1 MIIIPKSSVYEEV
14 LKDNMM
20 DSTFSYRVIDLYGRK
35 IILTEG
41 QSPSSLPID
50 SETAL
55 LVNANLYSKDFKQD
69 KTTVQVG
76 DVSIGEKK
84 LVVAAGPCAVE
95 SESQL
100 LETAE
105 AVKALGADML
115 RGGAFKPRTSPYSFQ
130 GLGQKGIQLLMK
142 AREETGLPVVTELLD
157 ISDYAAFQNNVD
169 MIQVG
174 ARNAQNFTLLRF
186 LGTLKTP
193 ILLKNGLATTVNEWL
208 GSSEYILSGGNE
220 NVVMCYRGNRSFENY
235 TRFNMDIGSIASL
248 RNLTHLPVCADPSH
262 PAGRR
267 ELVESLA
274 LGAVASGADMLEI
287 EVHRDPDNALSDS
300 SQQLTLEMFGRL
312 MKNVRKIEEI
322 VRG

>member
-1 MIIIPKSSVYEEV
+1 MIIIPKSSVYEEA

-41 QSPSSLPID
+41 QTPSSLPMD
-50 SETAL
+50 SDTAL
-55 LVNANLYSKDFKQD
+55 LVNGNLYSKEFKQE
-69 KTTVQVG
+69 KTVVQV
-76 DVSIGEKK
+76 DNVSIGEKK
-84 LVVAAGPCAVE
+84 LIIAAGPCAVE
-95 SESQL
+95 SEGQVM
-100 LETAE
+100 ETAE
-105 AVKALGADML
+105 AVKKMGADML

-130 GLGQKGIQLLMK
+130 GLGPKGIQLLMK
-142 AREETGLPVVTELLD
+142 AREETGLPVVSELLD
-157 ISDYAAFQNNVD
+157 ISDFSAFRNNVD

-174 ARNAQNFTLLRF
+174 ARNAQNFTLLKF
-186 LGTLKTP
+186 LGQLKTP
-193 ILLKNGLATTVNEWL
+193 VLLKNGLATTMNEWL

-248 RNLTHLPVCADPSH
+248 KNLTHLPICADPSH

-274 LGAVASGADMLEI
+274 LGAVASGADMLEV

-300 SQQLTLEMFGRL
+300 SQQLTLEMFNRL
-312 MKNVRKIEEI
+312 MKNVRKVEEI

>member
-1 MIIIPKSSVYEEV
+1 MIIIPKTSSYEDE
-14 LKDNMM
+14 LKDRMM
-20 DSTFSYRVIDLYGRK
+20 DSTFSYRVLDMYGRK
-35 IILTEG
+35 VILTEG
-41 QSPSSLPID
+41 HNPSVMPVS

-55 LVNANLYSKDFKQD
+55 LVNGNLYSREFK
-69 KTTVQVG
+69 KEKSIVQVG
-76 DVSIGEKK
+76 DVSIGAKK
-84 LVVAAGPCAVE
+84 LVIAAGPCAVE
-95 SESQL
+95 SEEQM

-130 GLGQKGIQLLMK
+130 GLGQKGIDLLMSAK
-142 AREETGLPVVTELLD
+142 EMTGLPVVTELLD
-157 ISDYAAFQNNVD
+157 ISDHGAFRDTVD

-174 ARNAQNFTLLRF
+174 ARNAQNFSLLKF
-186 LGTLKTP
+186 LGKLRTP
-193 ILLKNGLATTVNEWL
+193 ILLKNGLATTINEWL

-235 TRFNMDIGSIASL
+235 TRFNMDMGSIASL
-248 RNLTHLPVCADPSH
+248 GSLTHLPLCADPSH

-267 ELVESLA
+267 EIVESLA
-274 LGAVASGADMLEI
+274 MASVAAGADMLEI

-300 SQQLTLEMFGRL
+300 SQQLTLEMFSRL
-312 MKNVRKIEEI
+312 MKNVRRIEEI

>member
-1 MIIIPKSSVYEEV
+1 
-14 LKDNMM
+14 M

-35 IILTEG
+35 VILTEG

-55 LVNANLYSKDFKQD
+55 LVNGNLYSKEFKQEN
-69 KTTVQVG
+69 TVVQVG

-84 LVVAAGPCAVE
+84 LVIAAGPCAVE
-95 SESQL
+95 SQSQL
-100 LETAE
+100 METAE
-105 AVKALGADML
+105 MVKKAGADML

-130 GLGQKGIQLLMK
+130 GLGAIGIDLLMEAK
-142 AREETGLPVVTELLD
+142 EETGLPVVTELLD
-157 ISDYAAFQNNVD
+157 ISDYPAFRDTVD

-174 ARNAQNFTLLRF
+174 ARNSQNFSLLKF
-186 LGTLKTP
+186 LGNIRTP
-193 ILLKNGLATTVNEWL
+193 ILLKNGLATTMSEWL

-220 NVVMCYRGNRSFENY
+220 NVVMCYRGSRSFENY
-235 TRFNMDIGSIASL
+235 TRFNMDIGSIASMQ
-248 RNLTHLPVCADPSH
+248 NLTHLPVCADPSH

-274 LGAVASGADMLEI
+274 LASVAAGADMLEI

-300 SQQLTLEMFGRL
+300 TQQLTVEMFERVV
-312 MKNVRKIEEI
+312 KNVRKIEEI

>member
-1 MIIIPKSSVYEEV
+1 
-14 LKDNMM
+14 MM

-41 QSPSSLPID
+41 MSPTSLPVD

-55 LVNANLYSKDFKQD
+55 LVNGNLYSKEFKQE
-69 KTTVQVG
+69 KTVVQVG
-76 DVSIGEKK
+76 DVSIGKKK

-100 LETAE
+100 METAE
-105 AVKALGADML
+105 AVKKLGADML

-130 GLGQKGIQLLMK
+130 GLGPKGIQLLRK
-142 AREETGLPVVTELLD
+142 AKEETGLPVVTELLD
-157 ISDYAAFQNNVD
+157 ISDFEAFGDDVD

-174 ARNAQNFTLLRF
+174 ARNAQNFTLLKF
-186 LGTLKTP
+186 LGKLRTP
-193 ILLKNGLATTVNEWL
+193 ILLKNGLATTTDEWL

-220 NVVMCYRGNRSFENY
+220 NVVMCYRGNRSFDNY

-248 RNLTHLPVCADPSH
+248 KNLTHLPICADPSH

-300 SQQLTLEMFGRL
+300 SQQLTLEMFNRL
-312 MKNVRKIEEI
+312 MKNVRKVEEI

>member
-1 MIIIPKSSVYEEV
+1 MYEEA

-41 QSPSSLPID
+41 QTPSSLPMD
-50 SETAL
+50 SDTAL
-55 LVNANLYSKDFKQD
+55 LVNGNLYSKEFKQE
-69 KTTVQVG
+69 KTVVQV
-76 DVSIGEKK
+76 DNVSIGEKK
-84 LVVAAGPCAVE
+84 LIIAAGPCAVE
-95 SESQL
+95 SEGQVM
-100 LETAE
+100 ETAE
-105 AVKALGADML
+105 AVKKMGADML

-130 GLGQKGIQLLMK
+130 GLGPKGIQLLMK
-142 AREETGLPVVTELLD
+142 AREETGLPVVSELLD
-157 ISDYAAFQNNVD
+157 ISDFSAFRNNVD

-174 ARNAQNFTLLRF
+174 ARNAQNFTLLKF
-186 LGTLKTP
+186 LGQLKTP
-193 ILLKNGLATTVNEWL
+193 VLLKNGLATTMNEWL

-248 RNLTHLPVCADPSH
+248 KNLTHLPICADPSH

-274 LGAVASGADMLEI
+274 LGAVASGADMLEV

-300 SQQLTLEMFGRL
+300 SQQLTLEMFNRL
-312 MKNVRKIEEI
+312 MKNVRKVEEI

>member
-1 MIIIPKSSVYEEV
+1 MIIIPKSAVYEET
-14 LKDNMM
+14 LKDSMM

-41 QSPSSLPID
+41 MSPTSVPVD
-50 SETAL
+50 TETAL
-55 LVNANLYSKDFKQD
+55 LVNGNLYSKEFKD
-69 KTTVQVG
+69 EKTIVQVD
-76 DVSIGEKK
+76 DVSIGAKK

-95 SESQL
+95 SEDQAI
-100 LETAE
+100 ETAE

-130 GLGQKGIQLLMK
+130 GLGHRGIQILSK
-142 AREETGLPVVTELLD
+142 AREETGLPIVSELLD
-157 ISDYAAFQNNVD
+157 ISDFASFKNNVD

-174 ARNAQNFTLLRF
+174 ARNAQNFTLLKF
-186 LGTLKTP
+186 LGKLRTP
-193 ILLKNGLATTVNEWL
+193 VLLKNGLATTTNEWL

-220 NVVMCYRGNRSFENY
+220 NVVMCYRGNRSFDNY

-248 RNLTHLPVCADPSH
+248 KNLTHLPVCADPSH

-267 ELVESLA
+267 DLVESLA
-274 LGAVASGADMLEI
+274 LGAVASGADMLEV
-287 EVHRDPDNALSDS
+287 EVHRDPDSALSDS
-300 SQQLTLEMFGRL
+300 DQQLTIEMFKRL
-312 MKNVRKIEEI
+312 MKNVRKVEEI

>member
-1 MIIIPKSSVYEEV
+1 MYEEA

-41 QSPSSLPID
+41 QTPSSLPMD
-50 SETAL
+50 SDTAL
-55 LVNANLYSKDFKQD
+55 LVNGNLYSKEFKQE
-69 KTTVQVG
+69 KTVVQV
-76 DVSIGEKK
+76 DNVSIGEKK
-84 LVVAAGPCAVE
+84 LIVAAGPCAVE
-95 SESQL
+95 SEGQVM
-100 LETAE
+100 ETAE
-105 AVKALGADML
+105 AVKKMGADML

-130 GLGQKGIQLLMK
+130 GLGPKGIQLLMK
-142 AREETGLPVVTELLD
+142 AREETGLPVVSELLD
-157 ISDYAAFQNNVD
+157 ISDFSAFRNNVD

-174 ARNAQNFTLLRF
+174 ARNAQNFTLLKF
-186 LGTLKTP
+186 LGQLKTP
-193 ILLKNGLATTVNEWL
+193 VLLKNGLATTMNEWL

-248 RNLTHLPVCADPSH
+248 KNLTHLPICADPSH

-274 LGAVASGADMLEI
+274 LGAVASGADMLEV

-300 SQQLTLEMFGRL
+300 SQQLTLEMFNRL
-312 MKNVRKIEEI
+312 MKNVRKVEEI

>member
-1 MIIIPKSSVYEEV
+1 MIIIPKSSVYEEA

-41 QSPSSLPID
+41 QTPSSLPMD
-50 SETAL
+50 SDTAL
-55 LVNANLYSKDFKQD
+55 LVNGNLYSKEFKQE
-69 KTTVQVG
+69 KTVVQV
-76 DVSIGEKK
+76 DNVSIGEKK
-84 LVVAAGPCAVE
+84 LIVAAGPCAVE
-95 SESQL
+95 SEGQVM
-100 LETAE
+100 ETAE
-105 AVKALGADML
+105 AVKKMGADML

-130 GLGQKGIQLLMK
+130 GLGPKGIQLLMK
-142 AREETGLPVVTELLD
+142 AREETGLPVVSELLD
-157 ISDYAAFQNNVD
+157 ISDFSAFRNNVD

-174 ARNAQNFTLLRF
+174 ARNAQNFTLLKF
-186 LGTLKTP
+186 LGQLKTP
-193 ILLKNGLATTVNEWL
+193 VLLKNGLATTMNEWL

-248 RNLTHLPVCADPSH
+248 KNLTHLPICADPSH

-274 LGAVASGADMLEI
+274 LGAVASGADMLEV

-300 SQQLTLEMFGRL
+300 SQQLTLEMFNRL
-312 MKNVRKIEEI
+312 MKNVRKVEEI

>member
-14 LKDNMM
+14 LKDNIM

-55 LVNANLYSKDFKQD
+55 LVNGNLYSKEFKQE
-69 KTTVQVG
+69 KTVVQVG

-84 LVVAAGPCAVE
+84 LVIAAGPCAVE
-95 SESQL
+95 SEDQMM
-100 LETAE
+100 ETAE
-105 AVKALGADML
+105 AVKKMGANML
-115 RGGAFKPRTSPYSFQ
+115 RGGAFKPRSSPYSFQ
-130 GLGQKGIQLLMK
+130 GLGSNGIQLLMK

-157 ISDYAAFQNNVD
+157 ISDFGAFQNNVD

-174 ARNAQNFTLLRF
+174 ARNAQNFTLLKF
-186 LGTLKTP
+186 LGKLRTP
-193 ILLKNGLATTVNEWL
+193 VLLKNGFSTTMSEWL

-220 NVVMCYRGNRSFENY
+220 NVVMCYRGNRSFDNY

-248 RNLTHLPVCADPSH
+248 KNLTHLPTCADPSH

-300 SQQLTLEMFGRL
+300 SQQLTIDMFSRL
-312 MKNVRKIEEI
+312 MKNVRKVEEI